1 MAPGRGPEPSVVCLP
16 AMMVMERTAREAET
30 HSDPE
35 GGTRIAIGRIIV
47 AVAIA
52 VSGRATT
59 AAAITGIA
67 GISVAVV
74 RSPIRAVAHVVGTP
88 IIAIAVVG
96 EADTEAR
103 SPAPVAAE
111 PMASPIPAIP
121 VAIEAA
127 GPGVPRASP
136 RLAALRA
143 GEAGGSAARSEER
156 RVGKGGRRAVPARH
170 RPTRSGRR

>member
-59 AAAITGIA
+59 AAGIT

-111 PMASPIPAIP
+111 PMASP
-121 VAIEAA
+121 
-127 GPGVPRASP
+127 
-136 RLAALRA
+136 
-143 GEAGGSAARSEER
+143 
-156 RVGKGGRRAVPARH
+156 
-170 RPTRSGRR
+170 